1 MCHHCVLG
9 RYSRCALCNSS
20 GGGKGESKTASLRPN
35 RLAAQQDLV
44 HDILAWEGALA
55 PEETA
60 ARDAVRAWVAARFMP
75 RITEARL

>member
-1 MCHHCVLG
+1 
-9 RYSRCALCNSS
+9 
-20 GGGKGESKTASLRPN
+20 LRPN

-60 ARDAVRAWVAARFMP
+60 ARDAVRAWVAARFLP